1 MPTNGSGPMR
11 SLAGALAL
19 TLLGIAGIASAEP
32 TPVDTRPI
40 IVALDRARIMKVP
53 AGVQT
58 LIIGNPLVADVT
70 MLKGNNSM
78 VVTGRSFGATNLIW
92 LDAAGNA
99 IGEAMVKVAPSDQS
113 LVVLRGMSQESYSC
127 NPRCSPVVALGDDAK
142 YMNDG
147 IANVRVRNGAA
158 LSGGK

>member
-1 MPTNGSGPMR
+1 MPIFGSSLAR
-11 SLAGALAL
+11 SLVGALAL
-19 TLLGIAGIASAEP
+19 TLLGAGVAVRAEP
-32 TPVDTRPI
+32 APFDARPI

-53 AGVQT
+53 TGVQT

-70 MLKGNNSM
+70 MLKGNGSM

-92 LDAAGNA
+92 LDSSGNA
-99 IGEAMVKVAPSDQS
+99 IGETTVKVTPGEQS
-113 LVVLRGMSQESYSC
+113 VVVLRGLAQESYSC
-127 NPRCSPVVALGDDAK
+127 TPRCSPVVALGDDPK

-147 IANVRVRNGAA
+147 IASAKSRNGAA